1 MSNNTCR
8 RQFREYILRLSLYR
22 RHPLDKRACCRAQ
35 VMAEMR
41 EVGKMRRIL
50 YKARSRKRW
59 LFSTSPHGGANAG
72 PQAGSHA
79 LDRSCNGISRWDL
92 ITC

>member
-1 MSNNTCR
+1 M
-8 RQFREYILRLSLYR
+8 
-22 RHPLDKRACCRAQ
+22 AQ

-59 LFSTSPHGGANAG
+59 LFSTSPHGGANAAPPSRKPRAG
-72 PQAGSHA
+72 PFVQWHKPLGSHDLLIFPGDA
-79 LDRSCNGISRWDL
+79 SVSHRRYVFLLDLG
-92 ITC
+92 

>member
-1 MSNNTCR
+1 M
-8 RQFREYILRLSLYR
+8 
-22 RHPLDKRACCRAQ
+22 AQ

-72 PQAGSHA
+72 PQSRKPRAGPFVQWHKPLGSHDLLIFPGDA
-79 LDRSCNGISRWDL
+79 SVSRRRYVFLLDLG
-92 ITC
+92 

>member
-1 MSNNTCR
+1 MA
-8 RQFREYILRLSLYR
+8 
-22 RHPLDKRACCRAQ
+22 H

-59 LFSTSPHGGANAG
+59 LFFDIAAWWCQCWPPNRKPRTG
-72 PQAGSHA
+72 PFVQWHKPLGSHHLLIFPGDA
-79 LDRSCNGISRWDL
+79 SVSRRRYVFLLDLG
-92 ITC
+92 

>member
-1 MSNNTCR
+1 
-8 RQFREYILRLSLYR
+8 
-22 RHPLDKRACCRAQ
+22 
-35 VMAEMR
+35 MAEMR

-72 PQAGSHA
+72 PKQEATHWTVRA
-79 LDRSCNGISRWDL
+79 MA
-92 ITC
+92 